1 MRLITQESMTRPEVL
16 RWHRRLRERYAPP
29 AGITLSVILPCSARK
44 PYSLSRSHTSFQ
56 ECIRR
61 GARGR
66 SSLVHEVILTSPLGL
81 VPRELEGVYPASS
94 YDVPVTGHWS
104 HEEKEIAVSLLKD
117 YLAKAGTR
125 TIAHVDGAYREICS
139 LLGVPMTGGKL
150 LSQEGLRELE
160 EGVRAGLEAGTGT
173 GISRWERVLEDLRRV
188 ADFQF
193 GLGAGEHIV
202 PRGASMKGG
211 RVYLEGR
218 QVAAIRKDGLLALT
232 LEGARLL
239 LPCGRYTASLNFKP
253 EMRNVFAAGIEA
265 ADGDIR
271 PEDEV
276 IALYKGEVVGVGRAV
291 LNGEEMAR
299 SKKGL
304 ALALRHR
311 A

>member
-1 MRLITQESMTRPEVL
+1 MTRPEVL
-16 RWHRRLRERYAPP
+16 RWHRRLRERYTPP

-104 HEEKEIAVSLLKD
+104 HEEKETAVGLLKD
-117 YLAKAGTR
+117 YLAKAGTKVL
-125 TIAHVDGAYREICS
+125 AHVDGAYREICS
-139 LLGVPMTGGKL
+139 LLGVPMTRGNL

-160 EGVRAGLEAGTGT
+160 EGVRAGLEGGGGTEA
-173 GISRWERVLEDLRRV
+173 RRERALEDLRRV

-193 GLGAGEHIV
+193 GLGAGEYIV
-202 PRGASMKGG
+202 PHGASMKGG

-218 QVAAIRKDGLLALT
+218 QVAAVRKDGLLALT

-239 LPCGRYTASLNFKP
+239 LPCGRYTARLNFKP

-276 IALYKGEVVGVGRAV
+276 IALYKGEVVGVGRAL

-299 SKKGL
+299 SRKGL